1 MVFVIAQRTEPDQ
14 SVIKC
19 FLCSL
24 FFFFFTAQSH
34 FQINLQ
40 NSLNLAISKIII
52 VPTPVL

>member
-1 MVFVIAQRTEPDQ
+1 MVFIIAQRTEPDQ

-24 FFFFFTAQSH
+24 FFFFTAQSH

>member
-1 MVFVIAQRTEPDQ
+1 MAFVTAERIEPDQ

-19 FLCSL
+19 FLLPSS
-24 FFFFFTAQSH
+24 FFTAQSH

-52 VPTPVL
+52 MPTPVP